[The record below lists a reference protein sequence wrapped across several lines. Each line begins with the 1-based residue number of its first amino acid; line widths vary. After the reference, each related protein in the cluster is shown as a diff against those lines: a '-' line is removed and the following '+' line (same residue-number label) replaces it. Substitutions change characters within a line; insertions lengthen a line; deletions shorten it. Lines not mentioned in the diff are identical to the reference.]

1 MSTVLHKI
9 LYFYKHYG
17 IFYLIRIIILHPLN
31 KYRNY
36 KLSVALNHLS
46 NAQDFFTHVY
56 WDGKK
61 RNLESLSGV
70 GSTLV
75 QTSKIRK
82 KLPILLSDFNITS
95 IIDAPCG
102 DFNWMIEIISDYQGK
117 YLGIDIVQ
125 PLIKDLNHRYASD
138 RISFE
143 NHDLMSVVL
152 PPADL
157 LITRDF
163 LFHLSFEDINKFLIN
178 FKKSNIKYLLT
189 TSHHLDHCHINK
201 DIKTG
206 DFRAIDLFKK
216 PFHFPLQFAD
226 SFEDYVDPEPPRSM
240 FLWKR
245 DDLPDNFVW

>member
-1 MSTVLHKI
+1 MLKILHKI
-9 LYFYKHYG
+9 IYFYKYYG
-17 IFYLIRIIILHPLN
+17 FIYLIWKVLSYPLN
-31 KYRNY
+31 RYRNY
-36 KLSVALNHLS
+36 KLSISLDNLPEG
-46 NAQDFFTHVY
+46 QDFFTHVY
-56 WDGKK
+56 WDGKR

-102 DFNWMIEIISDYQGK
+102 DLNWMIEIINDYQGK
-117 YLGIDIVQ
+117 YLGIDIVH
-125 PLIKDLNHRYASD
+125 PLIKDLSRRYAND

-143 NHDLMSVVL
+143 SHDLLSVVL

-178 FKKSNIKYLLT
+178 FKKSDIKYLLT
-189 TSHHLDHCHINK
+189 TSHHLDHCHVNK

-206 DFRAIDLFKK
+206 DFRTIDLFKK
-216 PFHFPLQFAD
+216 PFLFPLQFVH

-240 FLWKR
+240 FLWR
-245 DDLPDNFVW
+245 NEDLPDTCAC